1 MINKMKSIFLSCVF
15 LISIQLIGFS
25 QSITPYTLNMCGGYS
40 NSLEWSIGESVS
52 VSNFIRPGLELNTGV
67 LQPTA
72 NLITSISDFPGQYF
86 SKQIR
91 IGPNPVLSVLYL
103 DIELMESG
111 SISYD
116 LVDLTGIERMHYE
129 AGFVFGNYSQKIDL
143 EKFPSGTYFIR
154 LFFRPNNKEL
164 QTAIFKLIKL

>member
-1 MINKMKSIFLSCVF
+1 MRSIFLSCIF
-15 LISIQLIGFS
+15 LISVQLVGFS
-25 QSITPYTLNMCGGYS
+25 QSIIPYTLNMGGGYS
-40 NSLEWSIGESVS
+40 AYLEWSIGESVS

-72 NLITSISDFPGQYF
+72 NLITAISDFPGQYF
-86 SKQIR
+86 SNQIR
-91 IGPNPVLSVLYL
+91 IGPNPFLSVLYL
-103 DIELMESG
+103 DIELKESG

-116 LVDLTGIERMHYE
+116 LLDLAGIERMHFE

-143 EKFPSGTYFIR
+143 EKIPSGTYFIR
-154 LFFRPNNKEL
+154 LLFRPNNREP

>member
-1 MINKMKSIFLSCVF
+1 MKSIFLSCIF

-25 QSITPYTLNMCGGYS
+25 QSITPYTLNMGGGYS
-40 NSLEWSIGESVS
+40 NSLEWSFGESVS
-52 VSNFIRPGLELNTGV
+52 VSNFILPGLELNTGV

-111 SISYD
+111 IISYD
-116 LVDLTGIERMHYE
+116 FFDLAGIERMHYE

-154 LFFRPNNKEL
+154 LLYRPNNKEP

>member
-1 MINKMKSIFLSCVF
+1 MINKMKSIFLSYIF

-25 QSITPYTLNMCGGYS
+25 QSITPYTLNMGGGYS
-40 NSLEWSIGESVS
+40 TSLEWSIGESVS

-72 NLITSISDFPGQYF
+72 NLITAISDFPGQYF
-86 SKQIR
+86 SNQIR
-91 IGPNPVLSVLYL
+91 IGPNPVLS
-103 DIELMESG
+103 
-111 SISYD
+111 YD
-116 LVDLTGIERMHYE
+116 LLDLAGIERMHYE

-154 LFFRPNNKEL
+154 LFFRPNNKEP
-164 QTAIFKLIKL
+164 QMAIFKLIKL